1 MRIATTRSLIDVGNL
16 GRHARHSLLVLCTI
30 MLFACTPSGGANG
43 VKPGGNAVG
52 TPVAASALVDA
63 PIEVTPLSAPGQA
76 VGVPASGAG
85 PADPAV
91 AKTTTVPPNPQ
102 VEVGKPAVAEPVVID
117 APAEVIEFES
127 PQALACRKKGD
138 TWADAGS
145 EGAKACISKTGD
157 AGKSCRSGQDCE
169 GFCLARSGTCA
180 PYTPLFGCNDILQDD
195 GVEVSLCLD

>member
-1 MRIATTRSLIDVGNL
+1 MRIATTRSRIDVGNL
-16 GRHARHSLLVLCTI
+16 GRHARHSFMALCTI
-30 MLFACTPSGGANG
+30 MVFACTPSGGANG
-43 VKPGGNAVG
+43 VKPGGNATG
-52 TPVAASALVDA
+52 TPVAASALIDP

-76 VGVPASGAG
+76 VGVLANRAG
-85 PADPAV
+85 PADPASV
-91 AKTTTVPPNPQ
+91 KTTTAPSKPQ
-102 VEVGKPAVAEPVVID
+102 VETGKTAASEPVAID
-117 APAEVIEFES
+117 PPAEVIEFES

-157 AGKSCRSGQDCE
+157 AGKSCRSGKDCE